1 MTTIVNTPL
10 ASGQSFVLA
19 AAQEQVQYSDPSWF
33 AVILTGALAITGS
46 IFIFVTARAMYL
58 APDALSQ
65 VNMVGPAVGLGLP
78 LLIAA
83 NLVYSFATEGFVLG
97 YLIRAIVAITA
108 LLVVSSVGSSVMG
121 RALHATQWDHTVPLS
136 GGKRAKDSF

>member
-1 MTTIVNTPL
+1 MTTIANTPL

-33 AVILTGALAITGS
+33 AVILTGILAITGS

-108 LLVVSSVGSSVMG
+108 LLVVSSVGSSVTG
-121 RALHATQWDHTVPLS
+121 RALHATHWDHTVPLS

>member
-1 MTTIVNTPL
+1 MTTIMNTSL
-10 ASGQSFVLA
+10 ASGQSFVVA

-33 AVILTGALAITGS
+33 AVILTGILAIVGS

-121 RALHATQWDHTVPLS
+121 RALHATHWDHTVPLS

>member
-83 NLVYSFATEGFVLG
+83 NLEYSFATEGFVLG

-121 RALHATQWDHTVPLS
+121 RALHATHWDHTVPLS

>member
-1 MTTIVNTPL
+1 MTTIMNTSL
-10 ASGQSFVLA
+10 ASGQSFVVA
-19 AAQEQVQYSDPSWF
+19 AAQEQVQYSEPSWF
-33 AVILTGALAITGS
+33 AVILTGILAIAGS

-121 RALHATQWDHTVPLS
+121 RALHATHWDHTVPLS

>member
-1 MTTIVNTPL
+1 MTTIANTPL

-33 AVILTGALAITGS
+33 AVILTGILAITGS

-121 RALHATQWDHTVPLS
+121 RALHATHWDHTVPLS

>member
-10 ASGQSFVLA
+10 VSGQSFVLA

-65 VNMVGPAVGLGLP
+65 FNMVGPAVGLGLP

-121 RALHATQWDHTVPLS
+121 RALHATHWDHTVPLS